1 MPRTLNGA
9 QRAGGLS
16 GGDPSN
22 KKRPHLRREQM
33 AESARWRELQDL
45 FDHVP
50 LGDAAKDRL
59 FAEMGRPGRVYHG
72 LHHLETLWRRHAL
85 YSPAA
90 GLSGAGPTRLLAC
103 TIAYHDSVYD
113 VRRDDNEAC
122 SARLWLRDSVDAPV
136 SEEDRDWVARTISA
150 TSDHLAY
157 HADPGAS
164 GGKARLREKA
174 RLWML
179 DLDLTPL
186 GETPETFDENSRQ
199 LRAEF
204 AHLSSADWQ
213 ASMRQF
219 RRRFLEAPQI
229 YRSPVL
235 AAHFESAAR
244 INLARPIPD

>member
-1 MPRTLNGA
+1 
-9 QRAGGLS
+9 
-16 GGDPSN
+16 
-22 KKRPHLRREQM
+22 M
-33 AESARWRELQDL
+33 AEHARWRELQDL
-45 FDHVP
+45 FEHVP
-50 LGDAAKDRL
+50 LGDSVKDRL
-59 FAEMGRPGRVYHG
+59 FAEMSRPGRVYHG

-85 YSPAA
+85 YSRDA

-122 SARLWLRDSVDAPV
+122 SARLWLRDSADAPV
-136 SEEDRDWVARTISA
+136 SEEDRDWVAQTISA

-157 HADPGAS
+157 HANPGAS

-204 AHLSSADWQ
+204 AHLSSAEWK
-213 ASMRQF
+213 ANMRQF

-229 YRSPVL
+229 YRTPVL

-244 INLARPIPD
+244 MNLARPIPD